1 MRKFERTKKLLSVLL
16 AVVMVLSYVPV
27 RAMAEECSHHSHDE
41 NCGYK
46 EAVEGSACTHQH
58 TESCTEEVTVCIHV
72 HSEEAG
78 CVLTPAAEAVACD
91 HDCANGD
98 CSYVAAQ
105 EAVPCTCGAQPQ
117 HDAACA
123 SVITEG
129 EECNCTTTL
138 THGEGCEP
146 KEAVAEVACDHT
158 HGSCAYREAVAES
171 WSCDHICAKDNGC
184 ITVKENC
191 SHVCPADDC
200 GFVEAVEA
208 SPCTFVCEECL
219 NEDVCP
225 ECESTGGAHSEN
237 CPKAVCPFCGNL
249 NEAHS
254 ETCSTRCTSAEGCID
269 GQHGKDCPLYICG
282 ECNQNPCICAVPK
295 LADTDDGCGID
306 GAHLFATN
314 WDGSEHFHSMD
325 IEPNRG
331 IGVYLHFRD
340 ENGTDTE
347 VSYDENVTFTG
358 VVKAYNNSGST
369 SIGVSGFGEGAIVY
383 KPGDVSYS
391 FPIYGVLPDYAVFA
405 EAERTVEKYTETVFA
420 NAGEEATIYLMWDS
434 DCDKPASII
443 GEVES
448 YGSENYI
455 EVFNTEIFD
464 TYAKITFTVPDTNM
478 IFISAYSEENS
489 QLGACRLFRN
499 NSSGGGSGSGSGG
512 TGGHTCAKTEPH
524 LYIMHENGHDS
535 WDELNMVCGTKM
547 PAYVWFRNAEGVN
560 QSLSFDDLTFTG
572 AIKPYFTGPGGLEI
586 VGAGHGTIE
595 YTVGGNTYILE
606 VNGTMPEFAAFSAA
620 DRAPG
625 NLIKSITGR
634 TGDEKKAYLMWDKSQ
649 FSNPGSV
656 VVKDNVS
663 KETIVELTLN
673 NPAILEAG
681 YVEINFALPESNWI
695 GFYLMSSDNTELA
708 SWEVEK
714 RNGGSG
720 SQNQRTVTV
729 EINNTPV
736 TVGIA
741 AAMGPEGDLM
751 DLNTGGGANVTHDPN
766 YPDTGLYLKLC
777 VGAMVNFGDPE
788 AEAVANQ
795 GIYNQILD
803 NASITVKE
811 WQNFDGTDSTEP
823 NIKMATP
830 YEGTVSGVET
840 LVTVV
845 TADPLK
851 LGMCQL
857 ELTFTYDEQTYKT
870 YYNITYENTDMSV
883 NVSEDTDLAEVLSSS
898 DNLIEWLEDNHL
910 DALRAYGGD
919 GFVNINLP
927 AKVYDDPIVVNI
939 DEPAFRKI
947 RIRGSTGG
955 SGRTVMRNLTIK
967 QGVFAVDDIDFVAG
981 NSGNQVAII
990 HDNDAENY
998 HSTLGSVSGCTFQGY
1013 PVGVKDIGHGH
1024 IRYISDSLFYNCG
1037 TSVIIHPETTGAGDN
1052 GGTIEYHRN
1061 TFMNTDVA
1069 ISLEALP
1076 VGISAYRTQFNDNTF
1091 LFCDLEFNMVPTGT
1105 FYFLRNYYGGKERG
1119 NEKYEDWKHPGNKAD
1134 EKIRHHARIQEA
1146 DKSGTKTVTNPV
1158 RKTID
1163 TPCEYWIYT
1172 GEDQHTAIFNA
1183 ESARM
1188 LIDGATFEDPVAAAS
1203 SEGADDKDIPVSILD
1218 NNGDEIAK
1226 WTF

>member
-46 EAVEGSACTHQH
+46 EAKEGSACTHQH

-78 CVLTPAAEAVACD
+78 CVFTPAAEAVACD

-98 CSYVAAQ
+98 CGYVAAQ

-117 HDAACA
+117 HDAVCA
-123 SVITEG
+123 SVTTEG
-129 EECNCTTTL
+129 AECNCTTTL

-158 HGSCAYREAVAES
+158 HGSCAYREAVEES
-171 WSCDHICAKDNGC
+171 WSCDHTCAKDNGC

-237 CPKAVCPFCGNL
+237 CLKAVCPFCGNL

-269 GQHGKDCPLYICG
+269 GQHGAECPLYICSV
-282 ECNQNPCICAVPK
+282 CNTKPCVCSTPE
-295 LADTDDGCGID
+295 LTDTDDGCGY
-306 GAHLFATN
+306 GGCTNAESHLFLLHES
-314 WDGSEHFHSMD
+314 GSEVAHEMQQTLGFRFGCTIWFYDAQENKSTQLNYTAVNFPD
-325 IEPNRG
+325 FVSYEPNMLNLV
-331 IGVYLHFRD
+331 GV
-340 ENGTDTE
+340 
-347 VSYDENVTFTG
+347 
-358 VVKAYNNSGST
+358 
-369 SIGVSGFGEGAIVY
+369 GEGFITY
-383 KPGDVSYS
+383 GDYTLKVTSTLPTYGIYS
-391 FPIYGVLPDYAVFA
+391 APQ
-405 EAERTVEKYTETVFA
+405 RTVENYM
-420 NAGEEATIYLMWDS
+420 ATISNNPGVKQIVYLMWAENAT
-434 DCDKPASII
+434 PAHEAEVVVNGEHYGKSMCEEKTDTYLKISFEVPDVNWI
-443 GEVES
+443 AFNVKDGQGNQLTSFEVER
-448 YGSENYI
+448 
-455 EVFNTEIFD
+455 TR
-464 TYAKITFTVPDTNM
+464 P
-478 IFISAYSEENS
+478 
-489 QLGACRLFRN
+489 
-499 NSSGGGSGSGSGG
+499 SGGGG
-512 TGGHTCAKTEPH
+512 
-524 LYIMHENGHDS
+524 
-535 WDELNMVCGTKM
+535 
-547 PAYVWFRNAEGVN
+547 
-560 QSLSFDDLTFTG
+560 Q
-572 AIKPYFTGPGGLEI
+572 
-586 VGAGHGTIE
+586 
-595 YTVGGNTYILE
+595 GGNQ
-606 VNGTMPEFAAFSAA
+606 G
-620 DRAPG
+620 
-625 NLIKSITGR
+625 
-634 TGDEKKAYLMWDKSQ
+634 Q
-649 FSNPGSV
+649 Q
-656 VVKDNVS
+656 
-663 KETIVELTLN
+663 
-673 NPAILEAG
+673 
-681 YVEINFALPESNWI
+681 
-695 GFYLMSSDNTELA
+695 NT
-708 SWEVEK
+708 
-714 RNGGSG
+714 
-720 SQNQRTVTV
+720 RTVNL
-729 EINNTPV
+729 ENDDTPV

-751 DLNTGGGANVTHDPN
+751 VLNNEGGASVTYDPN
-766 YPDTGLYLKLC
+766 HPDMGLHLKLC
-777 VGAMVNFGDPE
+777 VGAIVNFGNE

-795 GIYNQILD
+795 GIYDEILE
-803 NASITVKE
+803 NPSITVKKWE
-811 WQNFDGTDSTEP
+811 NFDGSDPSEP

-830 YEGTVSGVET
+830 YKGTVSGVET
-840 LVTVV
+840 LVTEI

-857 ELTFTYDEQTYKT
+857 ELTFTYDEQVYKT
-870 YYNITYENTDMSV
+870 YYNITYENPDMSV

-898 DNLIEWLEDNHL
+898 DNLIKWLEDNHL

-927 AKVYDDPIVVNI
+927 AKVYDYPIEVNI
-939 DEPAFRKI
+939 DEPAFRRI
-947 RIRGSTGG
+947 RIRGCADGT
-955 SGRTVMRNLTIK
+955 GRTVMRSLTIK

-981 NSGNQVAII
+981 NSGNQVALI

-998 HSTLGSVSGCTFQGY
+998 HSTLGTVSNCTFQGY
-1013 PVGVKDIGHGH
+1013 PVGVKDIGYGH
-1024 IRYISDSLFYNCG
+1024 IRYISDSLFYNCDA
-1037 TSVIIHPETTGAGDN
+1037 SVIIHPETTGAGNN
-1052 GGTIEYHRN
+1052 GGTIEYHGN

-1105 FYFLRNYYGGKERG
+1105 FYFMRNYYGGHERG

-1134 EKIRHHARIQEA
+1134 EQIRHHARIQEA

-1188 LIDGATFEDPVAAAS
+1188 LIDGATFGDPVATAS
-1203 SEGADDKDIPVSILD
+1203 SEGVADKDMPVSILD
-1218 NNGDEIAK
+1218 NNGNELAK